1 MYRTFLFANPPNSVR
16 AFLLVVMTTTLGL
29 CLSVAQAQEKKP
41 RQNQAPPDPDDV
53 VRVNTE
59 LVQTD
64 VMVFDKKGHFVDG
77 LQRDQFQLYVDEKP
91 ESISFFESVIA
102 GSSSERESL
111 RKASGETPSASPDPS
126 SSAAI
131 DQVQGRTVMFFVDD
145 MHLAPGN
152 LLRTRKSLLYFI
164 DNIMGE
170 NDQVAIT
177 SASGQIGFL
186 QQLTGN
192 RAVLRAAV
200 ERLSAVAPRGRD
212 YQQPPISEYQAY
224 LIVERHDRVG
234 GIGPVGETKRPIATL
249 FDYFVD
255 QTMKANNLPNSI
267 ATQLVEQR
275 TRMIVQQ
282 ADAAVKVALSSLI
295 ALMRGAAKLPGRKLA
310 FFISDGFVSNFT
322 GSDVTATLRRA
333 IDGAGIAGVV
343 IYSIDA
349 RGLTVDSY
357 LDASNGGGFDPTG
370 VFMSRATGELSF
382 TQEGMNALASDTGG
396 RTLFNSNSMTDGM
409 EKALDETSRYYLLAW
424 RPNTAQQHASPK
436 VRIEIAGHPDW
447 KVHFRRGHFA
457 QRGDQSSTKRGPATM
472 PTNAEELS
480 ATDTSI
486 TDQEVPTSLF
496 LGHKQIRGG
505 GMQLTA
511 AIQVFGQISSDSGKE
526 TADVFG
532 AVFDSGGKAV
542 GSFKERT
549 NLSRAASAEQPAI
562 ANVNYEL
569 KVAPGL
575 YQVSIIAR
583 DNRTQRLGHAMDWI
597 EIPKLNADLSLSSI
611 YLGEVPAT
619 IDATGPNATQIG
631 INASRRFARTSRL
644 RFTSYIYGA
653 TRGATPPDIGVKVE
667 ILRGNQIVSAP
678 PEQKLATNK
687 SGDASIIPYS
697 GEFAVTSLPVG
708 RYVLKITAVDH
719 VTNATAS
726 QQVKFTVY

>member
-1 MYRTFLFANPPNSVR
+1 MYRTFLFANPLNR
-16 AFLLVVMTTTLGL
+16 LKAFRLVVMATTLGL
-29 CLSVAQAQEKKP
+29 CLSVAHAQEKKP
-41 RQNQAPPDPDDV
+41 PQNQKPPEADDV

-64 VMVFDKKGHFVDG
+64 VMVFDKKGRFVDG
-77 LQRDQFQLYVDEKP
+77 LQRDQFQLYVDGKP
-91 ESISFFESVIA
+91 EPISFFESVIA
-102 GSSSERESL
+102 GSSGERASL
-111 RKASGETPSASPDPS
+111 KKARGEASPAS
-126 SSAAI
+126 SEASSTAKEQA
-131 DQVQGRTVMFFVDD
+131 QGRTVMFFVDD

-152 LLRTRKSLLYFI
+152 LLRTRKSILYFI
-164 DNIMGE
+164 DNLMGE

-192 RAVLRAAV
+192 KAVLRAAV
-200 ERLSAVAPRGRD
+200 ERLSAVAARGRD

-224 LIVERHDRVG
+224 LIVEQMDRAG
-234 GIGPVGETKRPIATL
+234 GIGPVGNSKAPIATL

-255 QTMKANNLPNSI
+255 QTMKANNVPAAI
-267 ATQLVEQR
+267 ATALVEQR

-282 ADAAVKVALSSLI
+282 SDAALKVALSSLI
-295 ALMRGAAKLPGRKLA
+295 ALMRGADKLAGRKLV

-322 GSDVTATLRRA
+322 GSDVTTTLRRA
-333 IDGAGIAGVV
+333 IDGAASAGVV

-357 LDASNGGGFDPTG
+357 LDASNGGGFDPSG
-370 VFMSRATGELSF
+370 VLMSRATGELAF
-382 TQEGMNALASDTGG
+382 TQEGMVALAADTGG

-409 EKALDETSRYYLLAW
+409 GKALDETSRYYLLAW
-424 RPNTAQQHASPK
+424 RPKTAQQHASPK

-447 KVHFRRGHFA
+447 KVQLRRGHFG
-457 QRGDQSSTKRGPATM
+457 QRGDPGGTKRGPAIM
-472 PTNAEELS
+472 PSSAEELS
-480 ATDTSI
+480 ATDNAI

-505 GMQLTA
+505 GSMQLTA
-511 AIQVFGQISSDSGKE
+511 AIQVLGQVSSDSGKD

-542 GSFKERT
+542 GSFKQRT
-549 NLSRAASAEQPAI
+549 NLLRAASAEQPAF

-575 YQVSIIAR
+575 YQVSIVTR
-583 DNRTQRLGHAMDWI
+583 DNRTQHLGRAMDWI
-597 EIPKLNADLSLSSI
+597 EIPQLKPGLSLSSV

-619 IDATGPNATQIG
+619 ADATGASATQVG

-644 RFTSYIYGA
+644 RFTSYIYGV

-678 PEQKLATNK
+678 PEQKIAANK
-687 SGDASIIPYS
+687 SGDLSSIPYS

-708 RYVLKITAVDH
+708 RYVLQITAVDH
-719 VTNATAS
+719 ATNANAS
-726 QQVKFTVY
+726 QQIKFTVY